1 MRLLSRHVSTSA
13 WGRCRAAFVCK
24 TPDTMT
30 RCSIII
36 GWRVGTAQAFE

>member
-1 MRLLSRHVSTSA
+1 MRTTALT
-13 WGRCRAAFVCK
+13 VCK
-24 TPDTMT
+24 TPVTMT

>member
-1 MRLLSRHVSTSA
+1 LRP
-13 WGRCRAAFVCK
+13 CDRAGLCK
-24 TPDTMT
+24 TPVTMT